1 MRNNKEEV
9 MADTERQFK
18 QVLASCRELYSR
30 KLNDYSSSW
39 RILRVPSVTDQI
51 LNKAKRI
58 RQIGESGVALV
69 NEGMESEFTGL
80 VNYSI
85 IGLIQIELGPTLE
98 PDISKDEALR
108 LYDKYAQE
116 AFDLMM
122 KKNHDYDE
130 AWRGMRISSMTDL
143 ILVKLFR
150 VKQIED
156 HDGKTEVSEGVAS
169 KYFDIINYAIFS
181 LIKLRYDK
189 EA

>member
-1 MRNNKEEV
+1 
-9 MADTERQFK
+9 MADTVK
-18 QVLASCRELYSR
+18 QYKEVVDSCRDLFSR
-30 KLNDYSSSW
+30 KLGDYSPSW
-39 RILRVPSVTDQI
+39 RILRIPSVTDQI

-69 NEGMESEFTGL
+69 NEGVESEFVGL

-98 PDISKDEALR
+98 PDVTNEEALA
-108 LYDKYAQE
+108 LYDKYAKE
-116 AFDLMM
+116 AFELMK

-143 ILVKLFR
+143 ILVKLYR

-156 HDGKTEVSEGVAS
+156 HKGKTDVSEGIAS
-169 KYFDIINYAIFS
+169 NYFDIINYAVFS
-181 LIKLRYDK
+181 LIKLRYEPK
-189 EA
+189 A